1 MSCFSSLIL
10 KTRMSDEMSDEKG
23 WDFEDFC
30 PGIPRK
36 FLRREKIQGAFFLR
50 LQRKE
55 MTISHPKCYIK
66 SGGT

>member
-36 FLRREKIQGAFFLR
+36 FLRREKIQGVLFSPFTGERNAIF
-50 LQRKE
+50 
-55 MTISHPKCYIK
+55 PP
-66 SGGT
+66 